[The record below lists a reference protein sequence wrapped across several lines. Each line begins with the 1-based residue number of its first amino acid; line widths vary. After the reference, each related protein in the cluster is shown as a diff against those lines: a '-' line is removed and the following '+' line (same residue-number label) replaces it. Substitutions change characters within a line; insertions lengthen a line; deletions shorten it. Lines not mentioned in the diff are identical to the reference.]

1 MKLPD
6 LKATRRQPLL
16 SLCPALTRRQA
27 ASQRPALQLVLVR
40 MLVRM
45 LVLVLGLGLQ
55 CESALAAVP
64 GGAPP
69 VPTPAPT
76 VAPSPVPAAAL
87 RIVGG
92 LATLNQYTRHE
103 APFWTQTLPA
113 LTGGRVQA
121 EIVPFDRAGI
131 RGQDMLRLMQH
142 GVVPFGTAQL
152 ILAGTEDAMIMAP
165 DLPGLN
171 PDMASLRRSVA
182 AFRPAL
188 ATRLRQRHGLE
199 LLAVYAYPAQV
210 LFCKRAFS
218 GLADLRGRRIRVSG
232 VAIADLVEAL
242 GATPLLLPFVDIVP
256 QARADAI
263 DCAITGAMSG
273 NTIGL
278 HQVTSHQHTL
288 AISWGLSVFAANRAA
303 WAALSPELRALLQ
316 QQLPLLEQ
324 SIWAEAERE
333 TGEGLAC
340 NTGAEPC
347 RSGQRGHMTSVL
359 PSGADRARLQELLA
373 RTTLPR
379 WLQRCG
385 AGCAEIWNVTLAPV
399 SGVTAKP

>member
-6 LKATRRQPLL
+6 LKVTHRRP
-16 SLCPALTRRQA
+16 PVRRRQA
-27 ASQRPALQLVLVR
+27 VTWRPAASRRPALL
-40 MLVRM
+40 
-45 LVLVLGLGLQ
+45 LVLGLGML
-55 CESALAAVP
+55 CGPALATP
-64 GGAPP
+64 GTAAPKP
-69 VPTPAPT
+69 ST
-76 VAPSPVPAAAL
+76 APSQGTTQTLTTVPAASL

-92 LATLNQYTRHE
+92 LASLNQYNRHE
-103 APFWTQTLPA
+103 LPFWTQTMPA
-113 LTGGRVQA
+113 LTGGQVQA

-131 RGQDMLRLMQH
+131 RGQDMLRLMQQ

-152 ILAGTEDAMIMAP
+152 NLAGAEDALIAAP

-188 ATRLRQRHGLE
+188 AARLRQRHGLE

-210 LFCKRAFS
+210 LFCRQAFN
-218 GLADLRGRRIRVSG
+218 GLGDLRGRRIRVSG
-232 VAIADLVEAL
+232 VPVADLVEAL

-278 HQVTSHQHTL
+278 HQVTSHLHTL
-288 AISWGLSVFAANRAA
+288 AISWGLSAFAANGAA
-303 WAALSPELRALLQ
+303 WASLSPELRGLLQ

-340 NTGAEPC
+340 NTGTGPC
-347 RSGQRGHMTSVL
+347 RSSQRGQMVQVS
-359 PSGADRARLQELLA
+359 PSSADRARLRDLLT

-385 AGCAEIWNVTLAPV
+385 AGCAEIWNATLAPV
-399 SGVTAKP
+399 SGVTAKPLL

>member
-1 MKLPD
+1 MKLPEWQ
-6 LKATRRQPLL
+6 APSRQP
-16 SLCPALTRRQA
+16 AMIRRQA
-27 ASQRPALQLVLVR
+27 VTRRPGLLLAAW
-40 MLVRM
+40 
-45 LVLVLGLGLQ
+45 LGLVCG
-55 CESALAAVP
+55 SALAAVP
-64 GGAPP
+64 GAVAPTP
-69 VPTPAPT
+69 THTPTQAPTPAPT
-76 VAPSPVPAAAL
+76 PMPTPMPAASL

-92 LATLNQYTRHE
+92 LAGLNQYARHE

-131 RGQDMLRLMQH
+131 RGQDMLRLMQQ
-142 GVVPFGTAQL
+142 GVVPFGSAQL
-152 ILAGTEDAMIMAP
+152 TLAGAEDALIMAP

-188 ATRLRQRHGLE
+188 STRLRQQHGLE

-218 GLADLRGRRIRVSG
+218 GLANLRGRRIRVSG
-232 VAIADLVEAL
+232 VAMADLVEAL
-242 GATPLLLPFVDIVP
+242 GATPLLLPFADIVP
-256 QARADAI
+256 QARAERI

-278 HQVTSHQHTL
+278 HEVTGHLHTL
-288 AISWGLSVFAANRAA
+288 AITWGLTLFAANSAA
-303 WAALSPELRALLQ
+303 WAALSPELRGLLQ

-340 NTGAEPC
+340 NTGTEPC
-347 RSGQRGHMTSVL
+347 RSGQRGHMLPVL
-359 PSGADRARLQELLA
+359 ASSADRARLQELLA

-379 WLQRCG
+379 WLLRCG
-385 AGCAEIWNVTLAPV
+385 AGCADIWNATLAPV

>member
-1 MKLPD
+1 MKRPD
-6 LKATRRQPLL
+6 VKAAIGQQAVTRR
-16 SLCPALTRRQA
+16 R
-27 ASQRPALQLVLVR
+27 
-40 MLVRM
+40 
-45 LVLVLGLGLQ
+45 
-55 CESALAAVP
+55 ALARQPAAQPRLAVLLLLLMGP
-64 GGAPP
+64 GLLCSPAMAAPPPSKPSKSHP
-69 VPTPAPT
+69 VPTPAPSS
-76 VAPSPVPAAAL
+76 VPSSVPATSL

-92 LATLNQYTRHE
+92 LAALNQYTRHE
-103 APFWTQTLPA
+103 VPFWTRTLPA
-113 LTGGRVQA
+113 LTGGQVQA

-131 RGQDMLRLMQH
+131 RGQDMLRLMQQ

-152 ILAGTEDAMIMAP
+152 SLAGAEDALIAAP

-188 ATRLRQRHGLE
+188 AARLRQRHGLE

-210 LFCKRAFS
+210 LFCRQAFT

-232 VAIADLVEAL
+232 VPAADLVEAL

-288 AISWGLSVFAANRAA
+288 AISWGLSVFAANSAA
-303 WAALSPELRALLQ
+303 WASLSPELRGLLQ

-324 SIWAEAERE
+324 AIWAEAEHE
-333 TGEGLAC
+333 TGEGQAC
-340 NTGAEPC
+340 NTGIGPC
-347 RSGQRGHMTSVL
+347 RSGQRGQMVPVL
-359 PSGADRARLQELLA
+359 PSSADRTRLRELLA

-385 AGCAEIWNVTLAPV
+385 AGCAEIWNATLAPV
-399 SGVTAKP
+399 TGVTAKPVH